1 LSGFETASALA
12 PHPALLRNGGGYACE
27 ECETVLSSGHDEH
40 LRSCSKCGTI
50 PPPQHRSAGAAAVGV
65 LDDARL
71 PDTSGI
77 DVTVQ
82 REKLLNW

>member
-1 LSGFETASALA
+1 
-12 PHPALLRNGGGYACE
+12 
-27 ECETVLSSGHDEH
+27 VLSSGHDEH

-50 PPPQHRSAGAAAVGV
+50 PPTQHLSAGPAAAGV